1 MASGTV
7 VLDVTIGRTGG
18 VAKVK
23 VIRDVPSLTP
33 EAIETVKA
41 WGFSPA
47 TFKGQPIA
55 AHLVVAF
62 VFPSPVLAHP
72 V

>member
-1 MASGTV
+1 M
-7 VLDVTIGRTGG
+7 IGKTGG

-33 EAIETVKA
+33 EAIKAVKA

-47 TFKGQPIA
+47 AFQGQPIA
-55 AHLVVAF
+55 AHVVVAF
-62 VFPSPVLAHP
+62 VFPSPALAHP
-72 V
+72 A